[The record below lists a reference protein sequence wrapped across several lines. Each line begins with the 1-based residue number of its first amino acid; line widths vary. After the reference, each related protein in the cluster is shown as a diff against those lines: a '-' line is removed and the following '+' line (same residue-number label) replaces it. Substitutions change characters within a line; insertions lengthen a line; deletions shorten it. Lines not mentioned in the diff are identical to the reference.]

1 MRIFKV
7 ISVITFLIISLL
19 FTCSFTSPKFYIKS
33 YKYDK
38 IEDEDSLTLKIFAKV
53 DEKEYG
59 YIHISK
65 QYVTF
70 RYYYN
75 LSNFNKGATSVE
87 NIIFDYKD
95 NHFLVINKSNN
106 KLILNI
112 ECDKDIYIKANN
124 YLIEKKKQIKDEG
137 SRSSKDIFLGR

>member
-1 MRIFKV
+1 MKIFKV

-38 IEDEDSLTLKIFAKV
+38 IEDEDFLTLKIFAKV

-112 ECDKDIYIKANN
+112 ECDKDIYLQASKFLKAIDKEVINSFKSGW
-124 YLIEKKKQIKDEG
+124 Y
-137 SRSSKDIFLGR
+137 IFLGS